1 MPHSAES
8 FHRGKPLVFINF
20 GYRKS
25 FGKRGEYQNFPSKFL
40 SLTVPKV
47 SVGGNPLRFHLFSG
61 IEKVC
66 VRGGGVSKVSV
77 ESYLSHSAE
86 KFRWG
91 ESLMFH
97 DFRVSKKFILQR
109 VISRLSISC

>member
-1 MPHSAES
+1 MDRR
-8 FHRGKPLVFINF
+8 RGVSCFPVEVFC
-20 GYRKS
+20 
-25 FGKRGEYQNFPSKFL
+25 
-40 SLTVPKV
+40 LTVPKV

-61 IEKVC
+61 IEEVC

-77 ESYLSHSAE
+77 ESYLSHSA
-86 KFRWG
+86 KNFRWD

-109 VISRLSISC
+109 VMSRLSISC